1 MRLCVSDNNFTV
13 AACVSQ
19 WNHRGFYQLWKLSII
34 ISIFNS
40 QFFIHLAI
48 FQFLF
53 ILPIL
58 HLLTCSLMSLISYFR
73 SYRSSSF
80 VTLFH
85 IQSCA
90 PINSRSATLPL
101 GPSLSSKP
109 WSFGSGSI
117 STDAFAH
124 LFFDLDTFP
133 LRIPTQ
139 SPSWPMI
146 ADPAPSPTFVR
157 WPYVFNLSTAS
168 FDPNHH
174 SLLGH
179 CFLAVVAVVFPT
191 GSFLRTRTLPS
202 SPTHLGI
209 HHMPLVCS
217 SGILFLRCSHLP
229 TQTPSALS
237 SIQISLAFPFISTA
251 FFILLFFRSP

>member
-80 VTLFH
+80 VTLLSETQYGIPIFH
-85 IQSCA
+85 WDFHPVS
-90 PINSRSATLPL
+90 PIAMTLRLGMPQYNLSDWQSATR
-101 GPSLSSKP
+101 PS
-109 WSFGSGSI
+109 SI
-117 STDAFAH
+117 T
-124 LFFDLDTFP
+124 
-133 LRIPTQ
+133 
-139 SPSWPMI
+139 
-146 ADPAPSPTFVR
+146 
-157 WPYVFNLSTAS
+157 Y
-168 FDPNHH
+168 
-174 SLLGH
+174 
-179 CFLAVVAVVFPT
+179 
-191 GSFLRTRTLPS
+191 LRTISRTCPHS
-202 SPTHLGI
+202 SARDYVL
-209 HHMPLVCS
+209 
-217 SGILFLRCSHLP
+217 SGFTITDEC
-229 TQTPSALS
+229 
-237 SIQISLAFPFISTA
+237 
-251 FFILLFFRSP
+251 